1 MKKAILFFVAVVVVA
16 ATAAVCTHWWVSRPA
31 ASANSV
37 GHEWL
42 HNELRVTKA
51 QSDALEPIEHDF
63 LLRETALAAKLQQAN
78 RDLAQVLREEKT
90 YSPRVAEMVVAVHH
104 HMGEL
109 QQASLEHLYDMRR
122 VLTPEQGDK
131 LFQLAAHSLEQTP

>member
-1 MKKAILFFVAVVVVA
+1 MKKILLFFVTVIAVA
-16 ATAAVCTHWWVSRPA
+16 ALTTVCTHWWVSR
-31 ASANSV
+31 SARSSATV

-42 HNELRVTKA
+42 HDELHLTTA
-51 QSDALEPIEHDF
+51 QSAALDPIEHAF
-63 LLRETALAAKLQQAN
+63 ASRESSLQTKLEQAN
-78 RDLAQVLREEKT
+78 RDLAQVLREEKSYT
-90 YSPRVAEMVVAVHH
+90 PRVAEAVVAVHH

-109 QQASLEHLYDMRR
+109 QQASLEHLYEMRR